1 MFNASALAPLNVGLV
16 ISRSSRSCE
25 QWLRLVHAQDTEQL
39 ISRHDLDDYV
49 IASLSLYLDILNL
62 FLKVPP
68 LSFPVVVAMLAAL
81 LKGAEFL
88 IHGACLNSLCVR
100 AAPPLVGQQP
110 QLSCEPWLGPG
121 R

>member
-1 MFNASALAPLNVGLV
+1 MHV
-16 ISRSSRSCE
+16 
-25 QWLRLVHAQDTEQL
+25 QDTEQL

-68 LSFPVVVAMLAAL
+68 LSFPVEVALSFAL
-81 LKGAEFL
+81 LKGADFF

-100 AAPPLVGQQP
+100 AAPPVTGQQS